1 MTKDVDKTLE
11 TQVVC
16 VTILIRVGARIRV
29 REARVARGWL
39 EVSAPLPSPVY
50 LQLVGELLQWRQWRH
65 WLILM
70 SHQF

>member
-29 REARVARGWL
+29 REARVARG
-39 EVSAPLPSPVY
+39 
-50 LQLVGELLQWRQWRH
+50 
-65 WLILM
+65 
-70 SHQF
+70 